1 MAEST
6 PTTRDAD
13 PEQAAGPQPQPELRE
28 PRQSDPTPTTLSRR
42 DYGAILVR
50 GVREALADHVTNL
63 AAALAYYGFLAL
75 PSALLVGLGVFSLI
89 AKPADVTSLLG
100 HLRGVVPE
108 SAIGLLNDSLTRT
121 TGAQHGGVV
130 LVVVGALLALWT
142 LTGAMTTLQWA
153 LNIAYDREETRGFVK
168 QRLTALA
175 MLVCVVF
182 AVVLVFGL
190 LVLGPHLSGWVGD
203 AVGQRGIVTWV
214 WWIAEWPVLLVAL
227 LAAFG
232 AILYLGPNIRPP
244 RWSFVSFGSAFA
256 VVVWLAASGGFAFYA
271 SRFASYN
278 KTWGS
283 LSAVIV
289 MLTWLWLS
297 SLALLVGAEINAE
310 AERSR
315 ELRRGEPAQ
324 EELQAPAG

>member
-1 MAEST
+1 MSEST
-6 PTTRDAD
+6 HTSSPADAATD
-13 PEQAAGPQPQPELRE
+13 AGPQPQPELRE
-28 PRQSDPTPTTLSRR
+28 PRQADPRPTTLSRR

-50 GVREALADHVTNL
+50 AVREARADHVTNL
-63 AAALAYYGFLAL
+63 AASLAYYGFLAL
-75 PSALLVGLGVFSLI
+75 PAALLVGLGVFSLV
-89 AKPADVTSLLG
+89 ATPSDVKSLLG
-100 HLRGVVPE
+100 HLGGVVPD
-108 SAIGLLNDSLTRT
+108 SAISLLNDSLART

-130 LVVVGALLALWT
+130 MIVVGALLALWT
-142 LTGAMTTLQWA
+142 LTGAMTTLMWA
-153 LNIAYDREETRGFVK
+153 LNIAYDRDESRGFVK

-175 MLVCVVF
+175 MLLCVVV

-203 AVGQRGIVTWV
+203 AVGQRSVVTWA

-227 LAAFG
+227 LAAFAG
-232 AILYLGPNIRPP
+232 VLYLGPNVDHP
-244 RWSFVSFGSAFA
+244 RWRFLSFGSAFA
-256 VVVWLAASGGFAFYA
+256 VIVWLAASGAFAFYA

-283 LSAVIV
+283 LAAVIV

-297 SLALLVGAEINAE
+297 SVALLVGAEINAE

-315 ELRRGEPAQ
+315 ELRRGEPA
-324 EELQAPAG
+324 ERELTAPER